1 MEFIKSKK
9 IDLEGKL
16 LVSIPSEGCLGQRV
30 VDQILTNNKCF
41 EFVGSFY
48 HSSLQVI
55 FDIPSL
61 DFKGCPMTSFRFS
74 VVLCRIRL
82 FPTLASKMKLV
93 WTTLKIGI
101 YEKCFINKK

>member
-41 EFVGSFY
+41 EFVGPFH

-55 FDIPSL
+55 FGIPSL
-61 DFKGCPMTSFRFS
+61 NFMGMFDDIIEIH
-74 VVLCRIRL
+74 CRSMSNRSLSDI
-82 FPTLASKMKLV
+82 FVS
-93 WTTLKIGI
+93 
-101 YEKCFINKK
+101 

>member
-41 EFVGSFY
+41 EFVGSFH

-55 FDIPSL
+55 SGISSPNL
-61 DFKGCPMTSFRFS
+61 KGSSMTSLKFI
-74 VVLCRIRL
+74 VVLCRIGL
-82 FPTLASKMKLV
+82 SPTLNSKMILD
-93 WTTLKIGI
+93 
-101 YEKCFINKK
+101 

>member
-41 EFVGSFY
+41 EFVGSFH

-55 FDIPSL
+55 FGIPSL
-61 DFKGCPMTSFRFS
+61 NFSSMTSLKFF
-74 VVLCRIRL
+74 VVQCRIGL
-82 FPTLASKMKLV
+82 SPTLNSKMILD
-93 WTTLKIGI
+93 
-101 YEKCFINKK
+101 

>member
-1 MEFIKSKK
+1 MIRNKFRMEFIKSKK

-41 EFVGSFY
+41 EFVGSFH

-55 FDIPSL
+55 SGISSPNL
-61 DFKGCPMTSFRFS
+61 R
-74 VVLCRIRL
+74 VVR
-82 FPTLASKMKLV
+82 
-93 WTTLKIGI
+93 
-101 YEKCFINKK
+101 

>member
-41 EFVGSFY
+41 EFVGSFH

-55 FDIPSL
+55 FGIPSL
-61 DFKGCPMTSFRFS
+61 NFKGSSMTLLKLI
-74 VVLCRIRL
+74 VVLC
-82 FPTLASKMKLV
+82 
-93 WTTLKIGI
+93 GI
-101 YEKCFINKK
+101 DYAGSVSLRH

>member
-41 EFVGSFY
+41 EFVGSFH

-55 FDIPSL
+55 FGIPSL
-61 DFKGCPMTSFRFS
+61 NFKGSSMTLLKLI
-74 VVLCRIRL
+74 VVLC
-82 FPTLASKMKLV
+82 
-93 WTTLKIGI
+93 GI
-101 YEKCFINKK
+101 DYAGSVSLRP

>member
-41 EFVGSFY
+41 EFVGSFH

-55 FDIPSL
+55 LIEI
-61 DFKGCPMTSFRFS
+61 KA
-74 VVLCRIRL
+74 I
-82 FPTLASKMKLV
+82 LAKTFYK
-93 WTTLKIGI
+93 
-101 YEKCFINKK
+101 

>member
-41 EFVGSFY
+41 EFVGSFH

-55 FDIPSL
+55 FGIPSL
-61 DFKGCPMTSFRFS
+61 NLR
-74 VVLCRIRL
+74 VVR
-82 FPTLASKMKLV
+82 
-93 WTTLKIGI
+93 
-101 YEKCFINKK
+101 

>member
-1 MEFIKSKK
+1 MKNLNLGRPKQDVDIQFLRTYNKFRMEFIKLKK

-41 EFVGSFY
+41 EFVGSFH

-55 FDIPSL
+55 LIEM
-61 DFKGCPMTSFRFS
+61 KA
-74 VVLCRIRL
+74 I
-82 FPTLASKMKLV
+82 LAKTFYK
-93 WTTLKIGI
+93 
-101 YEKCFINKK
+101 